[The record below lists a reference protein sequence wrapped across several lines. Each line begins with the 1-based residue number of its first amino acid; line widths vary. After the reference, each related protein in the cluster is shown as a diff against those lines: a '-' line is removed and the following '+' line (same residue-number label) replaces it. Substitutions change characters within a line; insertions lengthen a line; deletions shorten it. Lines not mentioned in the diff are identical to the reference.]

1 MLHTKLRE
9 ATQRVA
15 QQTYHKEVGIE
26 GFDSIVDFFRSVKDF
41 FISPEGAIITPMR
54 GILYEY
60 SDMRTIKK
68 LHAAPFSAVG
78 AVLIYVPVG
87 FTGQLMEYAK
97 YQLNAINKYSDVVK
111 RVYQPL
117 IEYFEKAISDYKKS
131 DALVNG
137 DHIFVKGKVTPVM
150 SYETDIKHYR
160 DFFKSGVN
168 RNNAGGKAEFK
179 SVYPSTMDFENT
191 YKLIRQTEK
200 IASALHLDRIKE
212 AEDKLYAA
220 INTYISLNIPQSMND
235 RQGKENNKNVIE
247 AVGYAVRE
255 TELLASL
262 LYGYNSTYTSVLES
276 VNILNKVV

>member
-15 QQTYHKEVGIE
+15 QQSHHQDIGLE
-26 GFDSIVDFFRSVKDF
+26 GFESVTEFFRSVKDF
-41 FISPEGAIITPMR
+41 FISPEGAIVTPMR
-54 GILYEY
+54 GMLYEY

-68 LHAAPFSAVG
+68 LHSAPAAAVG

-111 RVYQPL
+111 RIYQPTL
-117 IEYFEKAISDYKKS
+117 AYFEKAISDYRKS
-131 DALVNG
+131 PALINE
-137 DHIFVKGKVTPVM
+137 DHIFVKGQVTAVP
-150 SYETDIKHYR
+150 SYDADIKQYR
-160 DFFKSGVN
+160 AFFKTGVN
-168 RNNAGGKAEFK
+168 KTNAGGKAEFK

-212 AEDKLYAA
+212 AEDKLYEA
-220 INTYISLNIPQSMND
+220 INTYIKLNIHLPIDAKQS
-235 RQGKENNKNVIE
+235 KENHKGVIE
-247 AVGYAVRE
+247 AVSCAVKE

-276 VNILNKVV
+276 VNILGKVV